1 MRLEDNNTG
10 CPKIGSFDIR
20 VEIGPQVFEPT
31 PLTQCD
37 DLGAPNDEVT
47 LFDLTAKNNEI
58 TGGALGLTVQ
68 YYQTQTDAEADVNEI
83 DPDTAYQNTSNP
95 QIVWV
100 RVTDVNT
107 LCVDTTVSLTI
118 RVAANPEPEQADPI
132 ILCDVTNPGDQQ
144 EVFDLTIRQ
153 AQILDG
159 ETWELTYYNSFED
172 AVDNNAPI
180 ATPTAYTNISTPE
193 IVYVRVS
200 IDLAD
205 PAACFEVIEL
215 ELIVNPI
222 PDGSA
227 GITPYIICEIP
238 SDDQAVF
245 DLTTKNQEILN
256 GQDPAIFQ
264 VLFYESQADA
274 DAMLNPIQEPET
286 YTNLSNPQTIF
297 VAILNTDTN
306 CFVSTQSFDIEER
319 EGAVAYT
326 PLEPYAICD
335 YYNENDGIAEFD
347 LLNQELLDEIL
358 GGQDPLVYLLDF
370 YGTLENAELEV
381 APLPIIYQNVINP
394 QVIYARV
401 TNINSD
407 CYDIAEVILKVET
420 IPEVTLD
427 PSYRLCVDAAGMP
440 IQEEEGNASPPVIDT
455 QLDPTIYMF
464 EWQLNGEIL
473 LGEIGASITA
483 LQEGTYQVTVTEIQT
498 GCMASTTTQVV
509 ISSPPITYNVQVS
522 EAFASQHNITATA
535 DGIGEYIFQLDDN
548 PFQDNGYFINVQ
560 PGSHTVT
567 IKDSNGCGSVTIEVA
582 VIDFPRFMT
591 PNQDGYH
598 DTWNII
604 GISVGDPTAKIYI
617 FDRFGKLL
625 KQLSPMSEG
634 WDGSYN
640 GNPMP
645 SNDYWFRIEYTENNV
660 KKEFRGHFSLKR

>member
-1 MRLEDNNTG
+1 M
-10 CPKIGSFDIR
+10 
-20 VEIGPQVFEPT
+20 
-31 PLTQCD
+31 
-37 DLGAPNDEVT
+37 
-47 LFDLTAKNNEI
+47 
-58 TGGALGLTVQ
+58 
-68 YYQTQTDAEADVNEI
+68 
-83 DPDTAYQNTSNP
+83 
-95 QIVWV
+95 
-100 RVTDVNT
+100 
-107 LCVDTTVSLTI
+107 
-118 RVAANPEPEQADPI
+118 
-132 ILCDVTNPGDQQ
+132 
-144 EVFDLTIRQ
+144 
-153 AQILDG
+153 
-159 ETWELTYYNSFED
+159 
-172 AVDNNAPI
+172 DNNAPI
-180 ATPTAYTNISTPE
+180 ATPTAYTNTSTPE

-358 GGQDPLVYLLDF
+358 GGQDPLVYQLDF

-427 PSYRLCVDAAGMP
+427 LSYRLCVDAAGMP

-483 LQEGTYQVTVTEIQT
+483 LQEGTYEVTVTEIQT

-509 ISSPPITYNVQVS
+509 ISSPPATYNVQVS

-535 DGIGEYIFQLDDN
+535 DGLGDYIFQLDDN

-567 IKDSNGCGSVTIEVA
+567 IKDSNGCGSVTIQVA

-645 SNDYWFRIEYTENNV
+645 SNDYWFRIEYTENNA